1 MSDPTSPNLTD
12 DPRQKTRF
20 QADGVGDAWVG
31 TGGHRRLLAHYDR
44 PLIPDEPR
52 ILEIACGRGQLL
64 TEWPALG
71 STGVDRFRFQV
82 DRARSRLPQ
91 NEFLVQAGEQ
101 LTLKAA
107 FGAVII
113 SDALDEA
120 GDVRELQEPV
130 QAISS
135 PGTRF
140 NLNVHFPTWNP
151 RFTAAQWLGLRRK
164 APQSNGWATA
174 NVKTLRHSSKWEV
187 VQTHHHFLMP
197 MHLSG
202 SDSLINHYPAPL
214 LPFFCLIDFIVAR
227 PRWRAAANPA
237 RAWSVSGIIPA
248 RNEPENIAGAVA
260 RTPTMSEGSNLIFE
274 RGYLR
279 DDTWTRIQ
287 KVAAIHPLPKSEAL
301 RQTGCGKGDD
311 VRAEFTAT
319 TGDVRGMLD
328 ADLTMAPEELPKF
341 YHVNA
346 SGRAEIANSVR
357 LVYPTGE
364 RAMQFLNL
372 CANKVFGLIF
382 TGLLGQPVKDTLC
395 GTKEP
400 SRAHRKNIA
409 ANRSYFGDS
418 DPFGDSDSLFG
429 GAKLSIKVADIP
441 VRYRERSDGE
451 TCIQRWRPG
460 WLLLRTF
467 LFAARTSKFA

>member
-1 MSDPTSPNLTD
+1 MSDPTSPKLTD
-12 DPRQKTRF
+12 DPWQKTRF

-31 TGGHRRLLAHYDR
+31 TRGHCRLLAHYDR
-44 PLIPDEPR
+44 LLMPDEPR
-52 ILEIACGRGQLL
+52 LLEIGFVRGQLL

-71 STGVDRFRFQV
+71 FTGVDCFGFQV

-91 NEFLVQAGEQ
+91 NEFLVQAGEP

-107 FGAVII
+107 GAVII
-113 SDALDEA
+113 SDVLDEA
-120 GDVRELQEPV
+120 RDVRELQEPV
-130 QAISS
+130 QAVSS
-135 PGTRF
+135 PGARL
-140 NLNVHFPTWNP
+140 NLNVHFPLWNP
-151 RFTAAQWLGLRRK
+151 RFTAAQRLGRRRK

-174 NVKTLRHSSKWEV
+174 NVKTLRHLSKCEV
-187 VQTHHHFLMP
+187 VHTHHHFLMP

-202 SDSLINHYPAPL
+202 SDSPINHYPAPL

-237 RAWSVSGIIPA
+237 RAWSVSEIIPA
-248 RNEPENIAGAVA
+248 RNEPENIAGAVP
-260 RTPTMSEGSNLIFE
+260 RTPTMSEDSNLIFE
-274 RGYLR
+274 RGYSR

-287 KVAAIHPLPKSEAL
+287 KVAANHPLPKSEAL
-301 RQTGCGKGDD
+301 RQTGCGKG
-311 VRAEFTAT
+311 
-319 TGDVRGMLD
+319 
-328 ADLTMAPEELPKF
+328 
-341 YHVNA
+341 A
-346 SGRAEIANSVR
+346 SGRDEIANIVR
-357 LVYPTGE
+357 LVYPMGE

-395 GTKEP
+395 GNKEP

-429 GAKLSIKVADIP
+429 GATLSLEVADIP
-441 VRYRERSDGE
+441 VRYRERSYGE
-451 TCIQRWRPG
+451 TYIQRWRRG
-460 WLLLRTF
+460 WLLLRTV

>member
-1 MSDPTSPNLTD
+1 MSDPTSPKLND
-12 DPRQKTRF
+12 DPWQKTRF
-20 QADGVGDAWVG
+20 QADGVGDAWVV
-31 TGGHRRLLAHYDR
+31 THGHCRLLAHYDR
-44 PLIPDEPR
+44 LLMPDEPR
-52 ILEIACGRGQLL
+52 LLEIGFVRGQLL

-71 STGVDRFRFQV
+71 FTGVDCFGFQV

-91 NEFLVQAGEQ
+91 NEFLVQAGEP

-107 FGAVII
+107 GAVII
-113 SDALDEA
+113 SDVPDEA
-120 GDVRELQEPV
+120 RDVRELQEPV
-130 QAISS
+130 QAVSS
-135 PGTRF
+135 PGARL
-140 NLNVHFPTWNP
+140 NLNVHFSLWNP

-174 NVKTLRHSSKWEV
+174 NVKTLRHLSQCEV
-187 VQTHHHFLMP
+187 VHTHHHFLMP

-202 SDSLINHYPAPL
+202 SDSPINHYPAPL
-214 LPFFCLIDFIVAR
+214 LPFFCLIDFIVPR

-237 RAWSVSGIIPA
+237 RAWSVSEIIPA

-260 RTPTMSEGSNLIFE
+260 RAPTMSEGSNLIFE
-274 RGYLR
+274 RGYSR

-301 RQTGCGKGDD
+301 RQTGCGKGAD
-311 VRAEFTAT
+311 VRAEIAAT

-328 ADLTMAPEELPKF
+328 ADLTMAPAELPKF

-346 SGRAEIANSVR
+346 SGRAEISNSVR
-357 LVYPTGE
+357 LVYPMGE

-372 CANKVFGLIF
+372 CANKVFGIIF
-382 TGLLGQPVKDTLC
+382 TGLLGQPVKNTLC
-395 GTKEP
+395 GTKVP
-400 SRAHRKNIA
+400 SRAHRENIA

-429 GAKLSIKVADIP
+429 GAKLSLKVADIP
-441 VRYRERSDGE
+441 VRYRERSYSE
-451 TCIQRWRPG
+451 TYIQRWRRSR
-460 WLLLRTF
+460 LLPRTV